1 MEMWMAMSR
10 LQPVACL
17 NDETSI
23 PDRTEW
29 WAGPETVS
37 KLSSGRRAKARP
49 DLTGCSR
56 FPCKAVCRLRSR
68 CRWVRKP
75 HIHQP
80 ERISPTYR
88 SVSPFEPGNDTVAEQ
103 RRPSGLQIS
112 PTRVS
117 KRFHAT
123 IRTTSRRCGLKTRSI
138 SYQTETDP

>member
-1 MEMWMAMSR
+1 
-10 LQPVACL
+10 PVACG
-17 NDETSI
+17 DEWRYI
-23 PDRTEW
+23 PDRREL

-56 FPCKAVCRLRSR
+56 FPCKAVCRPRSR

-75 HIHQP
+75 HTHQP

-88 SVSPFEPGNDTVAEQ
+88 SVSPFEPGNDTVAQQ
-103 RRPSGLQIS
+103 RRPSGSKSS
-112 PTRVS
+112 PTGVS
-117 KRFHAT
+117 KRLHAR
-123 IRTTSRRCGLKTRSI
+123 IGTTSRRCGLKTRSI